1 MHKEN
6 KRYGNRSAQDIDILM
21 PMYNLIE
28 YSGNDSKSLEVY
40 GSTTKMSQII
50 T

>member
-6 KRYGNRSAQDIDILM
+6 ERYGNRSAQDIDIVM

-28 YSGNDSKSLEVY
+28 YSGNYSKLLEVY
-40 GSTTKMSQII
+40 GSTTKMSQMI